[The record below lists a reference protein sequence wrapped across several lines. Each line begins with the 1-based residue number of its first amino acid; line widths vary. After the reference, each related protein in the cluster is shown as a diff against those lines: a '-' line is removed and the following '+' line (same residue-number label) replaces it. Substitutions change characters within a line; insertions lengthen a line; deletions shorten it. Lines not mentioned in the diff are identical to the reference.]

1 MPTDNKVMP
10 AILDREI
17 SGADQDAFGHRH
29 FAEGLQS
36 LIESE
41 ELAPPFSIG
50 LLGGWG
56 TGKSSIKELYTN
68 HLKNDASKQGGRLR
82 KDRFHC
88 ITFNAWRFGGHDQ
101 DIKRALLRHVFL
113 ELGGKEDHLHDKLF
127 RQVSETTQKA
137 KGWFNIMLETLRAW
151 AMPIPALIAAM
162 ALLLG
167 ICWLTL
173 IGLDVKSEFLKSV
186 IVVCVTWAYTYL
198 LKNVKPPAVVSSTP
212 ITRVELPNT
221 TSEQYEDLL
230 LDQIRSYKSGDCKSL
245 DGRSGKTC
253 ERLVV
258 FVDDLDRLSA
268 EEMVLGLDAVR
279 TFMEIPANRLPKGI
293 GLVFVISCDEAKV
306 ADALAR
312 GRRNSDLPGSVVT
325 HNDARRYLDRIFQ
338 FRLEIPPPPR
348 HDMRE
353 FARAHLA
360 KLTSITADLEAR
372 GFHLAPI
379 IDRMIHVSVQDPR
392 NALQIVNAFAQAWWV
407 AQKREAEGLGTNK
420 PGGLHEGAVTSHPIS
435 LGALCAMKVS
445 FPDFYRDLQEDPL
458 FLQRF
463 TDVVIRKLNLDDQPL
478 QTQDRLKERYFKL
491 STDGE
496 FILKAE
502 HRPLRQFVASLD
514 GLRWPPSLQSLLL
527 LSEDPVTRRLG
538 PKMAPIYGDFVSGNT
553 QGVLEGLARHND
565 NAPLHENEA
574 RALYQMFEDLRQEL
588 PTLRARASRVI
599 ADLVE
604 RLPEPPAYQLISM
617 LCREIGDSLDLRS
630 QLGLE
635 KIGKILRSAV
645 TDDQRVVASR
655 LVGDVLGGSEA
666 VKLLRETMQPPS
678 LDEAVAMVHMAVP
691 MILTVRAS
699 IGLER
704 RADEQLL
711 SWLLDRNISIGNKH
725 IQLSFKELEQWLESY
740 GDNLVSDLGLNYI
753 NALADELERSKAPQ
767 FDMVSSVTRARKIF
781 DQMMDQG
788 AESRPLLW
796 APLARYVSLSGV
808 VAVRMAWEVAES
820 NIQHANDEDI
830 CQFVRDFVAR
840 LLKDFDDEE
849 STMEHEVAASSLLR
863 FVRERREA
871 LGVEAVKAIAD
882 LADLWAKHDFLP
894 EQACALLSEL
904 RKNDET
910 DFMRVIGGWVP
921 QLFVSL
927 PIDCVKLIAT
937 QFETLLDPIKTAIA
951 ASLSTFLTST
961 AASDPALKR
970 YKVFIL
976 HTPTSAWKIG
986 PLHGYV
992 DSLIQHLAAQ
1002 VSAEAFIKSLLQPSV
1017 PLLKYASPS
1026 ILGPYLQQLFVQ
1038 GKSYP
1043 GHFSWLHFCLAQ
1055 HWPSKSDDLPGYDP
1069 QVIFDEAGAFALTD
1083 AAHTK
1088 QGILS
1093 SMRHMVE
1100 HGLVG
1105 SEGRGK
1111 LIAAT
1116 CSAWSAAPK
1125 VSLSTFEGG
1134 YCELTPEQAANLTS
1148 PIEWANADHTDTLQK
1163 AWKAIAANKDGPVPS
1178 EVLVRILQQGPKG
1191 SAEQPDLAIRI
1202 WLQSQEDT
1210 GHQLMADVLARETLD
1225 DSHRRRLWACSIE
1238 RAKELG
1244 APFFL
1249 KLIPQISA
1257 LANADE
1263 TIKAVFDDFKIVMS
1277 VLNSQDL
1284 QAEMAIRLMDVFSV
1298 ATTNS
1303 TKGRIAEASNQ
1314 LVSQA
1319 ALKRFKPK
1327 SLHKDEF
1334 EILVAHFGARS
1345 MKSFEKLVVS
1355 E

>member
-137 KGWFNIMLETLRAW
+137 KGWFEITLETLKAW
-151 AMPIPALIAAM
+151 ALPVPALMAAM
-162 ALLLG
+162 ALLVG

-173 IGLDVKSEFLKSV
+173 IGLNVQSEFLKSV
-186 IVVCVTWAYTYL
+186 VVLCVTWAYTYL
-198 LKNVKPPAVVSSTP
+198 LKNVKPPAVASSTP

-230 LDQIRSYKSGDCKSL
+230 LDQIRSYKSGTCKSL
-245 DGRSGKTC
+245 EGRSGKTC
-253 ERLVV
+253 ERLMV

-279 TFMEIPANRLPKGI
+279 TFMEIPSNRLPKGI

-353 FARAHLA
+353 FARFHLA
-360 KLTSITADLEAR
+360 KLTSVTMDIEAR

-458 FLQRF
+458 FLLRF
-463 TDVVIRKLNLDDQPL
+463 TDVVIRKLNLTDQPL

-491 STDGE
+491 TTDGE

-527 LSEDPVTRRLG
+527 LSEDPITRRLG
-538 PKMAPIYGDFVSGNT
+538 PKIAPIYGDFVSGNT
-553 QGVLEGLARHND
+553 QGVLEGFARHND

-588 PTLRARASRVI
+588 PALRARASRVV

-617 LCREIGDSLDLRS
+617 LCREVGDSLDLRS
-630 QLGLE
+630 QLGIE

-645 TDDQRVVASR
+645 TDDQRIIASR

-666 VKLLRETMQPPS
+666 VKLLRETMEPPS
-678 LDEAVAMVHMAVP
+678 LDEAAAMVHMAVP

-704 RADEQLL
+704 RAEEQLL
-711 SWLLDRNISIGNKH
+711 SWLLDRNISIGTKH
-725 IQLSFKELEQWLESY
+725 TQLSFKELEQWLDSY
-740 GDNLVSDLGLNYI
+740 GDNLASALGLNYI
-753 NALADELERSKAPQ
+753 NALADELERSKSSQ
-767 FDMVSSVTRARKIF
+767 FDIVSSVTRARKIF

-788 AESRPLLW
+788 TESRPLLW
-796 APLARYVSLSGV
+796 APLARFVSLPGV
-808 VAVRMAWEVAES
+808 SAVRMAWEVAQS
-820 NIQHANDEDI
+820 NIQHADDDDI
-830 CQFVRDFVAR
+830 CKFVNHFVGR
-840 LLKDFDDEE
+840 LLKDFDDED
-849 STMEHEVAASSLLR
+849 STMEHELAASSLLKL
-863 FVRERREA
+863 VYERVNAMNAET
-871 LGVEAVKAIAD
+871 VEATAD
-882 LADLWAKHDFLP
+882 LADLWAKNGFLT
-894 EQACALLSEL
+894 EQACTLLSEL

-910 DFMRVIGGWVP
+910 DFMRIIGGWVP

-927 PIDCVKLIAT
+927 PIDCVKLVAV
-937 QFETLLDPIKTAIA
+937 QFETLLEPTKTAIA
-951 ASLSTFLTST
+951 ASLSTFLTS
-961 AASDPALKR
+961 ASASDTALKR
-970 YKVFIL
+970 YKVFISD
-976 HTPTSAWKIG
+976 TPASAWKAG
-986 PLHGYV
+986 PLLSYV

-1002 VSAEAFIKSLLQPSV
+1002 VSAEALIKSLLQPSV
-1017 PLLKYASPS
+1017 PLLKYSSPS
-1026 ILGPYLQQLFVQ
+1026 TLGPYLQQLFAQ
-1038 GKSYP
+1038 GKNYP
-1043 GHFSWLHFCLAQ
+1043 GHFSWMHFCLAQ
-1055 HWPSKSDDLPGYDP
+1055 YWPLKSDNLPGYDP
-1069 QVIFDEAGAFALTD
+1069 QVIFDEAGTFAITYP
-1083 AAHTK
+1083 AHTK
-1088 QGILS
+1088 QGILL
-1093 SMRHMVE
+1093 SMHEMIRR
-1100 HGLVG
+1100 GLVV
-1105 SEGRGK
+1105 SEGREK

-1116 CSAWSAAPK
+1116 CSAWSADPS
-1125 VSLSTFEGG
+1125 VSFSSFERG
-1134 YCELTPEQAANLTS
+1134 YCELTPEQAANLTL
-1148 PIEWANADHTDTLQK
+1148 PIEWEKSVHLDMLYK
-1163 AWKAIAANKDGPVPS
+1163 AWKAIAVSKDGPSPS
-1178 EVLVRILQQGPKG
+1178 EVLVQLLQQGPQG
-1191 SAEQPDLAIRI
+1191 SEDQPDLAIRT

-1210 GHQLMADVLARETLD
+1210 GHELMEKVLTRETLD

-1238 RAKELG
+1238 RATELG

-1249 KLIPQISA
+1249 KLIPKISA
-1257 LANADE
+1257 LADADE
-1263 TIKAVFDDFKIVMS
+1263 TIKAVFDDFRTVMS
-1277 VLNSQDL
+1277 VLSSQDI
-1284 QAEMAIRLMDVFSV
+1284 QAEMAVRLMDVFSV

-1319 ALKRFKPK
+1319 ALKNFKPK

-1334 EILVAHFGARS
+1334 DILTANFGARH
-1345 MKSFEKLVVS
+1345 MKKFEKLVN
-1355 E
+1355 

>member
-1 MPTDNKVMP
+1 MPTDKKVMP

-36 LIESE
+36 VIESK
-41 ELAPPFSIG
+41 ELSPPFSVG

-68 HLKNDASKQGGRLR
+68 HLKNDATKQEGRLR

-127 RQVSETTQKA
+127 RQISETTQKP
-137 KGWFNIMLETLRAW
+137 KSWLKITLETLKAW
-151 AMPIPALIAAM
+151 ALPVPALISAM
-162 ALLLG
+162 ALLFG

-173 IGLDVKSEFLKSV
+173 IGLNVQSEFLKSV
-186 IVVCVTWAYTYL
+186 VVLCVTWAYTYL
-198 LKNVKPPAVVSSTP
+198 LKNIKPPAVTSSTP
-212 ITRVELPNT
+212 VTRVELPNT

-230 LDQIRSYKSGDCKSL
+230 LDQIRSYKSGNCQSL
-245 DGRSGKTC
+245 EGRSGKTC

-258 FVDDLDRLSA
+258 FVDDLDRLSS

-279 TFMEIPANRLPKGI
+279 TFMEIPASRLPKGI

-360 KLTSITADLEAR
+360 KLTSITADLNAR
-372 GFHLAPI
+372 GIHLAPI

-491 STDGE
+491 TTDGE
-496 FILKAE
+496 FVLKAE

-527 LSEDPVTRRLG
+527 LSEDSVTRRLG
-538 PKMAPIYGDFVSGNT
+538 PKIAPIYGDFVSGNT
-553 QGVLEGLARHND
+553 QGVLEGFARHSD
-565 NAPLHENEA
+565 NALLHESEA
-574 RALYQMFEDLRQEL
+574 RALFQMFEDLRQEL
-588 PTLRARASRVI
+588 PALRARASRVV

-630 QLGLE
+630 QLGIE

-645 TDDQRVVASR
+645 TDDQRVIASR

-666 VKLLRETMQPPS
+666 VKLLRETMEPPS
-678 LDEAVAMVHMAVP
+678 LDEAVDMVRMAVP

-699 IGLER
+699 ISLER

-711 SWLLDRNISIGNKH
+711 SWLLNRIISIGNKQT
-725 IQLSFKELEQWLESY
+725 QLSFKELEQWLEGY
-740 GDNLVSDLGLNYI
+740 GDSLSSALGLNYI
-753 NALADELERSKAPQ
+753 NALADELETNKSPQ
-767 FDMVSSVTRARKIF
+767 FDMLPSVTRARKIF

-788 AESRPLLW
+788 TESRPLLW
-796 APLARYVSLSGV
+796 APLARYVSLSGSS
-808 VAVRMAWEVAES
+808 AVRMAWEVAQS
-820 NIQHANDEDI
+820 NIQHAGDDDI
-830 CQFVRDFVAR
+830 CQFVSDFVAR
-840 LLKDFDDEE
+840 LTKDFDDED
-849 STMEHEVAASSLLR
+849 STMEHEIAASSLLKL
-863 FVRERREA
+863 VHERVDA
-871 LGVEAVKAIAD
+871 LDAETVEATAD
-882 LADLWAKHDFLP
+882 LADMWAKNDFLT
-894 EQACALLSEL
+894 EQACALLSAL

-910 DFMRVIGGWVP
+910 DFMRIIGGWAP

-927 PIDCVKLIAT
+927 PIDCVKLVAA
-937 QFETLLDPIKTAIA
+937 QFDTLTDPTKTAVA
-951 ASLSTFLTST
+951 APLSAFLTST
-961 AASDPALKR
+961 AAVDSSLER
-970 YKVFIL
+970 YKVFIIN
-976 HTPTSAWKIG
+976 TPSSAWKTG
-986 PLHGYV
+986 PLHSYV

-1002 VSAEAFIKSLLQPSV
+1002 VSTEAVIKSLLQPSV
-1017 PLLKYASPS
+1017 PLLKFASPS

-1043 GHFSWLHFCLAQ
+1043 GYFSWMHVCLAKY
-1055 HWPSKSDDLPGYDP
+1055 WPMKSDNLPGYDP
-1069 QVIFDEAGAFALTD
+1069 QVIFDEAGTFAVTYP
-1083 AAHTK
+1083 AHTRR
-1088 QGILS
+1088 GILL
-1093 SMRHMVE
+1093 SMHEMVRRD
-1100 HGLVG
+1100 LVG
-1105 SEGRGK
+1105 REGREK
-1111 LIAAT
+1111 LIAAS
-1116 CSAWSAAPK
+1116 CSAWSANPT
-1125 VSLSTFEGG
+1125 VSLSSFEQG

-1148 PIEWANADHTDTLQK
+1148 PIEWANSDHLDALQK
-1163 AWKAIAANKDGPVPS
+1163 AWKSIAANKNGPAPN
-1178 EVLVRILQQGPKG
+1178 EVLVRLLQQGPQG
-1191 SAEQPDLAIRI
+1191 SEEQPDLAIRM
-1202 WLQSQEDT
+1202 WLQSQEDK
-1210 GHQLMADVLARETLD
+1210 GQKLMTEVLEEDALED
-1225 DSHRRRLWACSIE
+1225 IHRRRLWAYAIE
-1238 RAKELG
+1238 RVKELG

-1249 KLIPQISA
+1249 SMIPKISA
-1257 LANADE
+1257 LSNADQ
-1263 TIKAVFDDFKIVMS
+1263 TIKAVFDDFTIVIS

-1284 QAEMAIRLMDVFSV
+1284 KSEMAVRLMDVFSV
-1298 ATTNS
+1298 AATNS
-1303 TKGRIAEASNQ
+1303 TKGRIAEASNH
-1314 LVSQA
+1314 LVNQA
-1319 ALKRFKPK
+1319 ALKNFKPK

-1334 EILVAHFGARS
+1334 DILSAIFGARH
-1345 MKSFEKLVVS
+1345 MKKFEKMVD